1 MDVPRSLPARV
12 YLTAYDAQRDKLTRT
27 SRLNHL
33 VRTAALEQLTIAGL
47 LRDDDGKVVA
57 PGHETT
63 GDPVLDGVLALVRG
77 SERRRNWKH
86 WVKKQ
91 GGATR
96 GALRDQLARERVI
109 RVERRRFLGVVPHE
123 VVRVRDAR
131 AVKTLQRTAAQALT
145 GRTPTTQLDQR
156 DVALAAIAALGELDT
171 VCRGSVRRENRQRI
185 KELVALSG
193 PAVPALKKVLSDE
206 QAAAG
211 AAAV

>member
-12 YLTAYDAQRDKLTRT
+12 YLTAYDAQRNKLTRT

-33 VRTAALEQLTIAGL
+33 VRTAALEQLTISGH
-47 LRDDDGKVVA
+47 LRDDDGKVAA
-57 PGHETT
+57 PGRETT
-63 GDPVLDGVLALVRG
+63 GDPVLDGVLALVRA
-77 SERRRNWKH
+77 SERRRPWKH

-91 GGATR
+91 AGSTR
-96 GALRDQLARERVI
+96 GTLRDQLTRERVI
-109 RVERRRFLGVVPHE
+109 RVERHRFLGVLPHE
-123 VVRVRDAR
+123 VVTVRDTR
-131 AVKTLQRTAAQALT
+131 EVKALQRTAEQALT

-156 DVALAAIAALGELDT
+156 EVALAAIAALGELDT
-171 VCRGSVRRENRQRI
+171 VCRGSVRRENRERI

-206 QAAAG
+206 AHAAG